1 MSRENAPEKT
11 VVTATLRWN
20 VPLSEALASKVREM
34 LFSISNELLDRD
46 EAHSVAMTGHELL
59 ENVVKYSTVG
69 TSSFELQIVERGAE
83 AHVCFRTRNHTTTE
97 HGNNARQLVQ
107 RIAAASDPVTVYDEL
122 VAGSPS
128 RKGSCLGLARL
139 RAEADMQV
147 ACTEE
152 QDVISIVAEKRVAL
166 RRSSQ

>member
-1 MSRENAPEKT
+1 MSGENAPEKT
-11 VVTATLRWN
+11 VVAASLRWN
-20 VPLSEALASKVREM
+20 VPLPEALASKVREM
-34 LFSISNELLDRD
+34 LFSISNEFLDGD

-69 TSSFELQIVERGAE
+69 TSSFDLQIVERGDA
-83 AHVCFRTRNHTTTE
+83 AHVCILTRNHTTTE
-97 HGNNARQLVQ
+97 HGSNARQLVQ
-107 RIAAASDPVTVYDEL
+107 RIAAASDPGAVYDEL

-128 RKGSCLGLARL
+128 RRGSGLGLARL
-139 RAEADMQV
+139 RAEADMHV

-152 QDVISIVAEKRVAL
+152 EDVISIVAEKRVTM